1 MDVDIDR
8 FLSYV
13 SVEKGLAQNTLLAY
27 SRDLAKFQAFLKAKG
42 IKRFDQVDRKEISF
56 FLEAMQQAGLVP
68 TSISRVLSTL
78 RMLIKFLS
86 IQGVIQDDLLAHIH
100 FPRKGFRLPKAISMA
115 DITSLLS
122 LSKGE
127 SPRAIRDDA
136 MIELLY
142 ATGLRV
148 SELIHL
154 LVSSVYLEAG
164 YLITYG
170 KGAKER
176 MVPMGECAILKIK
189 NYLLSARPR
198 LLKNGRCETLF
209 ISQQGKG
216 MSRQAFWEQLKI
228 YGRLAGISVPITPH
242 MIRHSF
248 ATHLL
253 SGGADLR
260 SVQMMLGHAD
270 ISTTQ
275 IYTHVERDRLKQ
287 VHQQAHPRG

>member
-1 MDVDIDR
+1 MDTEIDR
-8 FLSYV
+8 FLSYL
-13 SVEKGLAQNTLLAY
+13 SIEKGLSHNTLLAY
-27 SRDLAKFQAFLKAKG
+27 SRDLAHL
-42 IKRFDQVDRKEISF
+42 RR
-56 FLEAMQQAGLVP
+56 FLEKRGIHQPDRIDKNTLSHFIETMQKSGLVAN
-68 TSISRVLSTL
+68 SISRVLSAIRTF
-78 RMLIKFLS
+78 IKFLLM
-86 IQGVIQDDLLAHIH
+86 QGVIQDDPLADIH
-100 FPRKGFRLPKAISMA
+100 SPMKGLHLPKTVSLVEV
-115 DITSLLS
+115 TSLLN
-122 LSKGE
+122 LPKGE

-154 LVSSVYLEAG
+154 MVSSVQMESG

-176 MVPMGECAILKIK
+176 MIPLGACAIMKLKT
-189 NYLLSARPR
+189 YLLIARPR
-198 LLKNGRCETLF
+198 LLKRRKSETLF
-209 ISQQGKG
+209 ISQQGRG

-228 YGRLAGISVPITPH
+228 YGRLAGLSVSLSPH

-253 SGGADLR
+253 AGGADLR
-260 SVQMMLGHAD
+260 SVQMLLGHAD
-270 ISTTQ
+270 IGTTQ